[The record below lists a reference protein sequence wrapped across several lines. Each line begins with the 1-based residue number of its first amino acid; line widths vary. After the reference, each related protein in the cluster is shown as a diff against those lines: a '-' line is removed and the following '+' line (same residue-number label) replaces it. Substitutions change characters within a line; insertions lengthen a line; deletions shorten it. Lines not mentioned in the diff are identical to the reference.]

1 MKKHL
6 PSFAAALLLAT
17 SGSALAAD
25 LATKKAPP
33 APLPTPM
40 WKGFYVGLNAGGIWS
55 NSGSSNVTTYPVL
68 STLASNPANT
78 SYYSSLNGSLNI
90 GSTNGFIGGGQLGYN
105 WQPGYLNNNL
115 IFGFEADIQGVIST
129 GRTTRTFS
137 NIAPVGNGGSVLNSM
152 NANGNMDFFGT
163 VRGRLGYLVMPT
175 LLVYGTGGLAYG
187 NVSYSVNL
195 AQYGLNSTGAL
206 NQLAVGSNYYS
217 NVQVGWTAGGGA
229 EWMFMP
235 NWSAKVEY
243 LYYDL
248 GGNSLEVTTTGGRVG
263 AGTGSPIPATGAG
276 YYTNSTI
283 SGHPTGNLVRAG
295 VNYHMNLSPSAIVA
309 KY

>member
-6 PSFAAALLLAT
+6 PSLAAALLLAT

-55 NSGSSNVTTYPVL
+55 NSGSANVETYPIYQPL
-68 STLASNPANT
+68 LTNSANSPYYT
-78 SYYSSLNGSLNI
+78 SGNGSLNI
-90 GSTNGFIGGGQLGYN
+90 GSTSGFIGGGQLGYN

-115 IFGFEADIQGVIST
+115 VFGFEADIQGVVST
-129 GRTTRTFS
+129 GNTTRS
-137 NIAPVGNGGSVLNSM
+137 VNRISPLSNGGSLLNSM

-175 LLVYGTGGLAYG
+175 LMVYGTGGLAYG

-195 AQYGLNSTGAL
+195 SQNGLAASGDA
-206 NQLAVGSNYYS
+206 NQIAWGSGYYS

-248 GGNSLEVTTTGGRVG
+248 GDNNLAINTTASGL
-263 AGTGSPIPATGAG
+263 GTGAAAPLNALTPFTSSNIQ
-276 YYTNSTI
+276 
-283 SGHPTGNLVRAG
+283 GHPTGNLVRAG
-295 VNYHMNLSPSAIVA
+295 VNYHLSLSPSAIVA

>member
-33 APLPTPM
+33 APLTTPT

-78 SYYSSLNGSLNI
+78 SYYSSLNGSLNV

-105 WQPGYLNNNL
+105 WQPNYLNNNL
-115 IFGFEADIQGVIST
+115 IFGFEADIQGVVST
-129 GRTTRTFS
+129 GKTSRNFAS
-137 NIAPVGNGGSVLNSM
+137 VANVGNGSRVLNSM

-163 VRGRLGYLVMPT
+163 VRGRLGYLVMPN

-195 AQYGLNSTGAL
+195 AQYNLNSAGVF
-206 NQLAVGSNYYS
+206 NQLAVGSGYYS

-248 GGNSLEVTTTGGRVG
+248 GGNSLNVTTTGSRVG
-263 AGTGSPIPATGAG
+263 DNHTGIVVPASGG
-276 YYTNSTI
+276 YFTNSTI
-283 SGHPTGNLVRAG
+283 NGHPTGNLVRAG

>member
-6 PSFAAALLLAT
+6 PSIAAALLLAT
-17 SGSALAAD
+17 SSSALAAD

-55 NSGSSNVTTYPVL
+55 NSGSANVTTYPIYQ
-68 STLASNPANT
+68 TLGTNAAYTP
-78 SYYSSLNGSLNI
+78 YYSSLNGPLNI

-105 WQPGYLNNNL
+105 WQPGYLNNKL
-115 IFGFEADIQGVIST
+115 VFGFEADIQGVVST
-129 GRTTRTFS
+129 GKTNRTFN
-137 NIAPVGNGGSVLNSM
+137 NISPLSNGGSLLNSM

-163 VRGRLGYLVMPT
+163 VRGRIGYLAMPN

-195 AQYGLNSTGAL
+195 AQYGFDTTGTV
-206 NQLAVGSNYYS
+206 NQLALGSGYYS

-248 GGNSLEVTTTGGRVG
+248 GATNLEVNTVASGFSSTAVVPNRTS
-263 AGTGSPIPATGAG
+263 AF
-276 YYTNSTI
+276 YTASSIN
-283 SGHPTGNLVRAG
+283 GHPTGNLVRAG
-295 VNYHMNLSPSAIVA
+295 VNYHLSLSPSAIVA

>member
-68 STLASNPANT
+68 GDLASNPANT

-115 IFGFEADIQGVIST
+115 VFGFEADIQGVIST

-137 NIAPVGNGGSVLNSM
+137 NIAPVGNGGRVLNSM

-163 VRGRLGYLVMPT
+163 VRGRLGYLVMPN

-195 AQYGLNSTGAL
+195 AQYGLNSTGVL

-248 GGNSLEVTTTGGRVG
+248 GGNSLQVTTTGGRVG
-263 AGTGSPIPATGAG
+263 TGAGSPISAAGAG
-276 YYTNSTI
+276 QYTNSTI

>member
-1 MKKHL
+1 MNKHL
-6 PSFAAALLLAT
+6 PSFAAALLFAT
-17 SGSALAAD
+17 SCSAFAAD
-25 LATKKAPP
+25 LATKKAPS

-55 NSGSSNVTTYPVL
+55 NGGSADVTTYPL
-68 STLASNPANT
+68 TATLVNNSNNGT
-78 SYYSSLNGSLNI
+78 YYTSLNGPLNTS
-90 GSTNGFIGGGQLGYN
+90 STSGFLGGGQLGYN

-115 IFGFEADIQGVIST
+115 VFGFEADIQGVVST
-129 GRTTRTFS
+129 GKTNLTLNRMVPLS
-137 NIAPVGNGGSVLNSM
+137 SDGSVLNSI

-163 VRGRLGYLVMPT
+163 VRGRLGYLTMPN

-187 NVSYSVNL
+187 GVSYSANL
-195 AQYGLNSTGAL
+195 VQYGLNNQGTV
-206 NQLAVGSNYYS
+206 NQLAVGNGNYS
-217 NVQVGWTAGGGA
+217 NVQVGWTAGAGA

-248 GGNSLEVTTTGGRVG
+248 GNTDLQVNTTAGRLDSTSAAPA
-263 AGTGSPIPATGAG
+263 AGTIWTSSNI
-276 YYTNSTI
+276 NERL
-283 SGHPTGNLVRAG
+283 TGNLVRAG
-295 VNYHMNLSPSAIVA
+295 VNYHLSLSPSAIVA

>member
-6 PSFAAALLLAT
+6 PSLAAALLLAT

-25 LATKKAPP
+25 LTTKKAPP

-55 NSGSSNVTTYPVL
+55 NSSSANMTTYPIWQ
-68 STLASNPANT
+68 TLATTPANT
-78 SYYSSLNGSLNI
+78 PYYSSLNGSLNI
-90 GSTNGFIGGGQLGYN
+90 GSTSGFIGGGQVGYN

-115 IFGFEADIQGVIST
+115 VFGFEADIQGVVST
-129 GRTTRTFS
+129 GKTNRNFNS
-137 NIAPVGNGGSVLNSM
+137 ISPLSNGGSLLNSI

-195 AQYGLNSTGAL
+195 AQYGMNSAGNASQIAL
-206 NQLAVGSNYYS
+206 GSAYYS

-235 NWSAKVEY
+235 NWSAKAEY

-248 GGNSLEVTTTGGRVG
+248 GGNNLEVNTVAYSLGSG
-263 AGTGSPIPATGAG
+263 AVVSSSSAF
-276 YYTNSTI
+276 YTASNI

>member
-6 PSFAAALLLAT
+6 SSFAAALLLAT

-55 NSGSSNVTTYPVL
+55 NSGSASVETYPIYQPL
-68 STLASNPANT
+68 LRDSAN
-78 SYYSSLNGSLNI
+78 SPYYTSLNGSLNI
-90 GSTNGFIGGGQLGYN
+90 GSTSGFIGGGQVGYN

-115 IFGFEADIQGVIST
+115 VFGFEADIQGVVST
-129 GRTTRTFS
+129 GNTTRSINTIS
-137 NIAPVGNGGSVLNSM
+137 PLSNGGSLLNSM

-163 VRGRLGYLVMPT
+163 VRGRLGYLAMPN

-195 AQYGLNSTGAL
+195 AQNGLNVAGTASQIAW
-206 NQLAVGSNYYS
+206 GSGYYS

-248 GGNSLEVTTTGGRVG
+248 GDNNLEINNTASGL
-263 AGTGSPIPATGAG
+263 GTGAAAPLNALTPFTSSNIQ
-276 YYTNSTI
+276 
-283 SGHPTGNLVRAG
+283 GHTTGNLVRAG
-295 VNYHMNLSPSAIVA
+295 VNYHLSLSPSAIVA

>member
-6 PSFAAALLLAT
+6 SSLATALLLAT

-55 NSGSSNVTTYPVL
+55 NSGSANITTYPIYQDIAN
-68 STLASNPANT
+68 TPANT
-78 SYYSSLNGSLNI
+78 PYYSSLNGSLNI
-90 GSTNGFIGGGQLGYN
+90 GSTSGFIGGGQLGYN

-115 IFGFEADIQGVIST
+115 VFGFEADIQGVVST
-129 GRTTRTFS
+129 GKTTRTFN
-137 NIAPVGNGGSVLNSM
+137 NISPLSNGGSLLNSI

-163 VRGRLGYLVMPT
+163 VRGRLGYLAMPN
-175 LLVYGTGGLAYG
+175 LMVYGTGGLAYG
-187 NVSYSVNL
+187 NVSYSVDL
-195 AQYGLNSTGAL
+195 AQYGMNSAGNASQIAL
-206 NQLAVGSNYYS
+206 GSGYYS

-248 GGNSLEVTTTGGRVG
+248 GGNNLEINTAAFSL
-263 AGTGSPIPATGAG
+263 GTGAVVPRTSTSNGFFTGSNI
-276 YYTNSTI
+276 T
-283 SGHPTGNLVRAG
+283 GHPTGNLVRAG
-295 VNYHMNLSPSAIVA
+295 VNYHLSLSPSAIVA

>member
-1 MKKHL
+1 MKKQL

-17 SGSALAAD
+17 SGSAFAAD

-55 NSGSSNVTTYPVL
+55 NSGSANITTYPIYQ
-68 STLASNPANT
+68 TLATNAAYTP
-78 SYYSSLNGSLNI
+78 YYSSLNGSLNI
-90 GSTNGFIGGGQLGYN
+90 GSTSGFIGGGQLGYN

-115 IFGFEADIQGVIST
+115 VFGFEADIQGVVST
-129 GRTTRTFS
+129 GNTTRTF
-137 NIAPVGNGGSVLNSM
+137 NKIAPLSNGGSVLNSM

-163 VRGRLGYLVMPT
+163 VRGRIGYLAMPN

-195 AQYGLNSTGAL
+195 AQYGLDASGAASQIAL
-206 NQLAVGSNYYS
+206 GSNSYS

-248 GGNSLEVTTTGGRVG
+248 GSNNLQINTSATALNANAVVPTVSSST
-263 AGTGSPIPATGAG
+263 AFYTGS
-276 YYTNSTI
+276 TI
-283 SGHPTGNLVRAG
+283 NGHPTGNLVRAG
-295 VNYHMNLSPSAIVA
+295 VNYHLSLSPSAIVA

>member
-6 PSFAAALLLAT
+6 PSLATALLLAT

-55 NSGSSNVTTYPVL
+55 NSGSATVATTPVL
-68 STLASNPANT
+68 DTLAANAANY
-78 SYYSSLNGSLNI
+78 SAYYTSLNGSLNI
-90 GSTNGFIGGGQLGYN
+90 SSTSGFIGGGQLGYN

-115 IFGFEADIQGVIST
+115 VFGFESDIQGVVST
-129 GRTTRTFS
+129 GRTTRTV
-137 NIAPVGNGGSVLNSM
+137 NTIAPLGNGGSVLNSM
-152 NANGNMDFFGT
+152 SGNGNMDFFGT
-163 VRGRLGYLVMPT
+163 VRGRLGYLAMPN
-175 LLVYGTGGLAYG
+175 LMVYGTGGLAYG
-187 NVSYSVNL
+187 SVNYSVNL
-195 AQYGLNSTGAL
+195 AQYGLNAAGTTD
-206 NQLAVGSNYYS
+206 QLALGSQSYS
-217 NVQVGWTAGGGA
+217 NVQVGWTAGGGV

-248 GGNSLEVTTTGGRVG
+248 GNANFNVN
-263 AGTGSPIPATGAG
+263 TGAG
-276 YYTNSTI
+276 RLAANSLAPANGAAWTSSEI
-283 SGHPTGNLVRAG
+283 NGRITGNIARAG
-295 VNYHMNLSPSAIVA
+295 VNYHLSLSPSAIVA